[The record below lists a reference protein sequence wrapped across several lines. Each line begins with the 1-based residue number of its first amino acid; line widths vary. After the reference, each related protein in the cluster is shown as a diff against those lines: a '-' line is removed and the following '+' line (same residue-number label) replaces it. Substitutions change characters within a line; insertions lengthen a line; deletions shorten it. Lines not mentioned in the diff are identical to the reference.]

1 MSCFDALA
9 DFSPTPRG
17 QGREVGTA
25 DQAPP
30 RHSDE
35 AGYLRAGAAR
45 DVWESLFLVVVEQSA
60 WFGLLFERY

>member
-1 MSCFDALA
+1 
-9 DFSPTPRG
+9 
-17 QGREVGTA
+17 VGTA

-60 WFGLLFERY
+60 WFGLLLNGIDCF